1 MIGHYMNSQ
10 TMLANMIEQA
20 RYYQVPIGNLPAD
33 APLYASDLFYARHLY
48 KNNYVLWSS
57 PNSLPDLGGKQYD
70 DYRSLFFSIW
80 ALFYIV
86 LFMLMFFFLGWFKI
100 RVKMETRLLF
110 KWTTLGSIRTFV
122 LIWKLLV
129 CRLAHFCSWLRSMSL
144 MVNYIYFLDLNILIV
159 YIFCIFR
166 CIGG

>member
-1 MIGHYMNSQ
+1 VAAKHMIGHYMNSQ

-70 DYRSLFFSIW
+70 DYRSLFCLVFEPYFIS
-80 ALFYIV
+80 FY
-86 LFMLMFFFLGWFKI
+86 
-100 RVKMETRLLF
+100 
-110 KWTTLGSIRTFV
+110 S
-122 LIWKLLV
+122 
-129 CRLAHFCSWLRSMSL
+129 
-144 MVNYIYFLDLNILIV
+144 
-159 YIFCIFR
+159 
-166 CIGG
+166 